1 MNPTEHPALVTEAG
15 RPRARRRG
23 PSGNPHVLLARA
35 VAASGIFRLPLG
47 RATLG
52 EYLDKLL
59 TVVLVTAARVSAPW
73 HDTRLMDA
81 LRAIIPPAPL
91 YRLAL
96 HSYEPETT
104 RLFRRLLRP
113 GMTVVD
119 LGAEIGQYTLIAAM
133 DVGPAGH
140 VYAFEPNPH
149 SLRVL
154 GQNVRISGHEDVV
167 TIEPMAVASGR
178 GQTELFLGLGRG
190 VTSMFRHPGC
200 EEQSIVVETVS
211 LDTYFGALGWPRVD
225 VMKMD
230 IDGAERLALGGMV
243 ELAHR
248 NPHLKL
254 IVEFCPESIRAAG
267 GTPEQFF
274 RVLRKVGFTRVWVAS
289 DKREPVQLPQDLPWL
304 MQLAGESSL
313 NLLCTGGQ
321 A

>member
-1 MNPTEHPALVTEAG
+1 MNPTERPALITAAG
-15 RPRARRRG
+15 HQGARRRG
-23 PSGNPHVLLARA
+23 PSGSPHVLLAWA

-73 HDTRLMDA
+73 HDTRLVNA

-119 LGAEIGQYTLIAAM
+119 LGAEIGQYTVIAAM
-133 DVGPAGH
+133 DVGRAGH

-154 GQNVRISGHEDVV
+154 RQNVRISGHEDVV
-167 TIEPMAVASGR
+167 TIEPMAVASGP
-178 GQTELFLGLGRG
+178 GQTELFLGMGKG
-190 VTSMFRHPGC
+190 ITSMFDIGDVKK
-200 EEQSIVVETVS
+200 ESIVVETVS
-211 LDTYFGALGWPRVD
+211 LDIYFAGLGWPRLD

-230 IDGAERLALGGMV
+230 IDGAESLALEGMV
-243 ELAHR
+243 ELAHH

-254 IVEFCPESIRAAG
+254 IVEFCPEAIRAAG
-267 GTPEQFF
+267 GTPEAFF
-274 RVLRKVGFTRVWVAS
+274 RVLRKVGFTRAWVAS
-289 DKREPVQLPQDLPWL
+289 DKREPVQVPQVLPWL
-304 MQLAGESSL
+304 IQLAGESSV
-313 NLLCTGGQ
+313 NLLCARGQ